1 MVTTN
6 PGKYIIGLTGNI
18 GTGKSLVLKMLEQKG
33 AYIIDADVI
42 SRRAMLKDAP
52 AFQLVV
58 DAFGKWLLD
67 NEGEIDRVKLGRLV
81 FSDPAALSMLESIIH
96 PFVREAINLL
106 IEGYEGPKEIIAI
119 EAVKLLEG
127 PLKDLCDTI
136 WVVTVPQKIALH
148 RLISKRGMSEE
159 DARQRVD
166 FQGDDSEKIA
176 AATVLI
182 NNEGSASDT
191 WNQVSA
197 AYNQIIRERQEAAAL
212 AAESPLRRVR
222 PAEMEE
228 LRKFINLAGA
238 SAEGKAPFIPTDD
251 RAFFFLKQQRKMVA
265 VAGWFAENYI
275 ARLTDLFVDPSL
287 DAESERKAILDL
299 IDTVEREAST
309 LSCEVVLLFL
319 PTKFAHADLRSLL
332 VSQGFESKDA
342 ANLGLRAWTEAA
354 KEQELEDRLLLV
366 KTLNA
371 ERVLKPL

>member
-33 AYIIDADVI
+33 AHIIDADVI

-67 NEGEIDRVKLGRLV
+67 SEGEIDRVKLGRLV

-136 WVVTVPQKIALH
+136 WVVTVPQKIALQ

-222 PAEMEE
+222 PAEMDE

-287 DAESERKAILDL
+287 DAESESKAILDL

-319 PTKFAHADLRSLL
+319 PTKFASTDLRSLL
-332 VSQGFESKDA
+332 ASHGFESKDA